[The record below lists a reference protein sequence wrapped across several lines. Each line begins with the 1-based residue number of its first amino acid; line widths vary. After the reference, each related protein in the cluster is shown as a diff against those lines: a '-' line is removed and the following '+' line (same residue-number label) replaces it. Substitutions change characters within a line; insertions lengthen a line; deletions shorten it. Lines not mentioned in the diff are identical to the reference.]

1 MNKLF
6 WDRFLTIEQNNQFTQ
21 TDPQQNT
28 FTDGD
33 GSLRGT
39 CTDAVEQTQIR
50 PGTDR
55 SDTKKISP
63 DRLRLCLKDLLDFY
77 SRLNEILDTLH
88 NLRDRLI

>member
-28 FTDGD
+28 
-33 GSLRGT
+33 

-55 SDTKKISP
+55 LETKKISP